1 MRFDGSL
8 GDIQIVSD
16 FRVVTSL
23 KQKIYDLPL
32 PGTHLVELF
41 FHKDCTWPVWPR
53 SHKCKAIGS
62 PGRSGFGSFRLILHS
77 RGQTRPGMLT
87 SCKKPSCALF
97 PLIKSRLL
105 QCFPAKT
112 TAPSGTNYRSFAQCL
127 G

>member
-16 FRVVTSL
+16 FRVVTAL

-53 SHKCKAIGS
+53 SHKWQGNRVPRQIWIRVFPSHFA
-62 PGRSGFGSFRLILHS
+62 F
-77 RGQTRPGMLT
+77 TRPNR
-87 SCKKPSCALF
+87 AWDV
-97 PLIKSRLL
+97 
-105 QCFPAKT
+105 
-112 TAPSGTNYRSFAQCL
+112 N
-127 G
+127 